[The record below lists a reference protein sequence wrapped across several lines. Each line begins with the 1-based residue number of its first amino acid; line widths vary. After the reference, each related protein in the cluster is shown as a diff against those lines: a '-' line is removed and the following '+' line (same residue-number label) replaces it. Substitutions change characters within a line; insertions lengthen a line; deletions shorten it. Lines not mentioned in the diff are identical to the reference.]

1 MSYNLSDKVVLITG
15 GASGLGFACAQAY
28 CAEGAKVVIADLAQ
42 PAIDEALEKL
52 SGLCG
57 EGGEKSG
64 GECIGVTCD
73 VSQAASVEAMVNYV
87 VEKWGRLDIA
97 VNNAG
102 ISSPLKPVAETD
114 EADFD
119 RVMAVNL
126 KGVWLCMRAELQQMQ
141 KQGSGSI
148 VNMASAL
155 SMRVF
160 AGGSFYVTSKFAV
173 AGLTRTA
180 AVEYAESGI
189 RINAVCPG
197 NVATPLVV
205 NTVSPEVLD
214 QLANVHAMKRLGEPE
229 EIANA
234 VMWLSSDAAS
244 FNTGTILPVDGGWT
258 AQ

>member
-1 MSYNLSDKVVLITG
+1 MSFDFSNKVVLITG
-15 GASGLGFACAQAY
+15 GASGLGLACAQAF
-28 CAEGAKVVIADLAQ
+28 CSQGAKVAIADLSQ
-42 PAIDEALEKL
+42 EAIDKAVDTLRQLNGEVI
-52 SGLCG
+52 GLVCN
-57 EGGEKSG
+57 
-64 GECIGVTCD
+64 
-73 VSQAASVEAMVNYV
+73 VSQANQVDEMVTSV
-87 VEKWGRLDIA
+87 VEQWGRLDIA

-102 ISSPLKPVAETD
+102 ISSPLNPVAKTQE
-114 EADFD
+114 EDFD

-126 KGVWLCMRAELQQMQ
+126 KGVWLCMRAELQQME
-141 KQGSGSI
+141 KQGSGAI

-155 SMRVF
+155 STRVF
-160 AGGSFYVTSKFAV
+160 AGGSFYVASKFAV

-205 NTVSPEVLD
+205 NTVSPEMLKE
-214 QLANVHAMKRLGEPE
+214 LANVHAMKRLGEPE
-229 EIANA
+229 EIASA
-234 VMWLSSDAAS
+234 VMFLASDAAS